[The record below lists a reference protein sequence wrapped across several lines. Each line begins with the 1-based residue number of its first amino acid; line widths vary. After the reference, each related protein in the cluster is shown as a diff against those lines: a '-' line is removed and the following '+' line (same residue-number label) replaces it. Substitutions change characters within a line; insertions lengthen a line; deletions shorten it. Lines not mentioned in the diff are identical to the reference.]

1 LWINEG
7 VVVPRELWNNV
18 LESLESSVNKQSFNM
33 WLKDTE
39 PLSISDNI
47 LKIKVIDEVTKRHI
61 SEQYSNQISLKLK
74 EITGQNYICEF
85 VTTNGFSPEQ
95 KDTSIGSQP
104 ANINS
109 YFKRDQMSSAS
120 SLNPKYTFE
129 NFVIGPNNQY
139 AHAAAYSVSQ
149 APGTQVNPLFIY
161 GSTGLGKTHLLQAIG
176 NYINMEKPYLKV
188 LFVTTGDF
196 VTEFIN
202 AIRNRTQESFQIK
215 YRHVD
220 ILLIDDIQ
228 FLENKEE
235 TQNEFFQVFN
245 SLHGNKK
252 QIVISSDRPPKQIAT
267 LADRL
272 RTRFEWGMITDIQ
285 APNLETRE
293 AILRDKADKEKLFI
307 SDEAFNY
314 IARRI
319 KSNIRA
325 LEAAVSKLKMVSQ
338 FSREEITID
347 LVKIHLKELFDVDSN
362 KMVSIGDIINKV
374 SEKFNVSPDDLK
386 SKSRQGRII
395 QPRFIGMYLARDLAG
410 MTTTDIGKEFGD
422 RDHSTVINACNKI
435 IEDMKND
442 PEFKELI
449 NDLIIELKS

>member
-1 LWINEG
+1 M
-7 VVVPRELWNNV
+7 PRELWNSV
-18 LESLESSVNKQSFNM
+18 LQSLESSVNPQSFKV

-39 PLSISDNI
+39 PISITNNI
-47 LKIKVIDEVTKRHI
+47 LKIKVIDEVAKRHI
-61 SEQYSNQISLKLK
+61 SEQYLNQISLKLK
-74 EITGQNYICEF
+74 EITGQQYICEF
-85 VTTNGFSPEQ
+85 VTSNGFVPE
-95 KDTSIGSQP
+95 KSDNTSSIQSVP
-104 ANINS
+104 NNS
-109 YFKRDQMSSAS
+109 YFKREQMSTEST
-120 SLNPKYTFE
+120 LNPKYTFE

-176 NYINMEKPYLKV
+176 NFLNHEKPYLKV
-188 LFVTTGDF
+188 LFVSTGDF
-196 VTEFIN
+196 ITEFIN

-293 AILRDKADKEKLFI
+293 AILRDKAEKEKLVI

-325 LEAAVSKLKMVSQ
+325 LEAAVSKLKMISQ
-338 FSREEITID
+338 FTREEITID
-347 LVKIHLKELFDVDSN
+347 LVKLHLKELFDVDSN
-362 KMVSIGDIINKV
+362 KMVSVSDIINKV
-374 SEKFNVSPDDLK
+374 SEKFDVSQEDLK
-386 SKSRQGRII
+386 SKSRHSRII

-435 IEDMKND
+435 TEDINSN

>member
-1 LWINEG
+1 
-7 VVVPRELWNNV
+7 
-18 LESLESSVNKQSFNM
+18 M

-39 PLSISDNI
+39 PVSISDNI
-47 LKIKVIDEVTKRHI
+47 LKIKVIDEVTRRHI
-61 SEQYSNQISLKLK
+61 SEQYLSQISFKLK
-74 EITGQNYICEF
+74 ELTGRNYVCEF
-85 VTTNGFSPEQ
+85 ITSNGTLFENNKMISGATFKNGGYILKDQFSGVQ
-95 KDTSIGSQP
+95 
-104 ANINS
+104 
-109 YFKRDQMSSAS
+109 

-139 AHAAAYSVSQ
+139 AHAASYSVSQ

-176 NYINMEKPYLKV
+176 HYINREKPYLKV
-188 LFVTTGDF
+188 LFVSTQDF
-196 VTEFIN
+196 ISEFIN
-202 AIRNRTQESFQIK
+202 SIRNRTQESFQIK
-215 YRHVD
+215 YRQVD

-235 TQNEFFQVFN
+235 TQNEFFHVFN
-245 SLHGNKK
+245 SLHENKK
-252 QIVISSDRPPKQIAT
+252 QIAISSDRPPKLIAT

-293 AILRDKADKEKLFI
+293 AILRDKAEKEKLII

-325 LEAAVSKLKMVSQ
+325 LESAVSKLKMISAINDEQ
-338 FSREEITID
+338 ITID
-347 LVKIHLKELFDVDSN
+347 HVKIYLKELFDIDSN
-362 KMVSIGDIINKV
+362 KMVTITDILKKVAEKCYVSIDDI
-374 SEKFNVSPDDLK
+374 K
-386 SKSRQGRII
+386 SKSRHSRII
-395 QPRFIGMYLARDLAG
+395 QPRFIGMFLARELAG

-435 IEDMKND
+435 AEDMNAD
-442 PEFKELI
+442 PELKEMI
-449 NDLIIELKS
+449 DDLIIELKS

>member
-1 LWINEG
+1 M
-7 VVVPRELWNNV
+7 PRELWNNV

-74 EITGQNYICEF
+74 EITGLNYICEF

-95 KDTSIGSQP
+95 KDKSIGSQP
-104 ANINS
+104 VNSNS
-109 YFKRDQMSSAS
+109 YFKREQMSSVS

-293 AILRDKADKEKLFI
+293 AILRDKAEKEKLVI

-347 LVKIHLKELFDVDSN
+347 LVKLHLKELFDVDSN
-362 KMVSIGDIINKV
+362 KMVSISDIISKV

-410 MTTTDIGKEFGD
+410 MTHTDIGKEFGD

-435 IEDMKND
+435 MDDIKND

>member
-1 LWINEG
+1 M
-7 VVVPRELWNNV
+7 PRELWNSV
-18 LESLESSVNKQSFNM
+18 LHSLESSVNKQSFNM

-61 SEQYSNQISLKLK
+61 SEQYLNQISLKLK
-74 EITGQNYICEF
+74 EITGQHYICEF
-85 VTTNGFSPEQ
+85 VTSNGSASEQ
-95 KDTSIGSQP
+95 SQNQSGIP
-104 ANINS
+104 NSS
-109 YFKRDQMSSAS
+109 YFKREPMSTEST
-120 SLNPKYTFE
+120 LNPKYTFE

-176 NYINMEKPYLKV
+176 NYINREKPYLKV
-188 LFVTTGDF
+188 LFVSTGDF
-196 VTEFIN
+196 ITEFIN

-293 AILRDKADKEKLFI
+293 AILRDKAEKEKLSI

-325 LEAAVSKLKMVSQ
+325 LEAAVSKLKMISQ
-338 FSREEITID
+338 FTNEEITID
-347 LVKIHLKELFDVDSN
+347 LVKLHLKELFDVDSN

-374 SEKFNVSPDDLK
+374 SEKFNVSQEDLK
-386 SKSRQGRII
+386 SKSRHSRII

-435 IEDMKND
+435 MEDMNND

>member
-1 LWINEG
+1 
-7 VVVPRELWNNV
+7 
-18 LESLESSVNKQSFNM
+18 M

-61 SEQYSNQISLKLK
+61 SEQYSNQIALKLK

-85 VTTNGFSPEQ
+85 VTTNGFSPEH
-95 KDTSIGSQP
+95 KDTSKGTQP
-104 ANINS
+104 ANTNT
-109 YFKRDQMSSAS
+109 YFKRDQMSSVS

-176 NYINMEKPYLKV
+176 NYINLEKPYLKV

-293 AILRDKADKEKLFI
+293 AILRDKAEKEKLVI

-338 FSREEITID
+338 FSRDEITID
-347 LVKIHLKELFDVDSN
+347 LVKLHLKELFDVDSN
-362 KMVSIGDIINKV
+362 KMVSISDIINKV

-435 IEDMKND
+435 TEDMNND

>member
-1 LWINEG
+1 M
-7 VVVPRELWNNV
+7 PRELWNSV
-18 LESLESSVNKQSFNM
+18 LHSLESSVNKQSFNM

-39 PLSISDNI
+39 PLSISENT

-61 SEQYSNQISLKLK
+61 SEQYLNQISLKLK
-74 EITGQNYICEF
+74 EITGLHYICEF
-85 VTTNGFSPEQ
+85 VTSNGSGTEQ
-95 KDTSIGSQP
+95 SQNSNGSQAMP
-104 ANINS
+104 TTS
-109 YFKRDQMSSAS
+109 YFKREPMSTEST
-120 SLNPKYTFE
+120 LNPKYTFE

-176 NYINMEKPYLKV
+176 NYINHEKPYLKV
-188 LFVTTGDF
+188 LFVSTGDF
-196 VTEFIN
+196 ITEFIN

-293 AILRDKADKEKLFI
+293 AILRDKAEKEKLVI

-325 LEAAVSKLKMVSQ
+325 LEAAVSKLKMISQ
-338 FSREEITID
+338 FTREEISID
-347 LVKIHLKELFDVDSN
+347 MVKLHLKELFDVDSN

-374 SEKFNVSPDDLK
+374 SEKFDVSQEDLK
-386 SKSRQGRII
+386 SKSRHSRII

-435 IEDMKND
+435 MEDMNND